1 MTNDERHNEI
11 SENLPA
17 FLLDGLDPDE
27 EAAVREHLRGCDEC
41 QQELSSYGPLRDA
54 LNLSANNNDMSLP
67 VGARER
73 LLQRTRN
80 VRSLPT
86 MPSASP
92 PPPEALDEA
101 RLASRSPSSSR
112 LPRILA
118 AASLLVVVLLGSLLF
133 QQNRQLGG
141 EVAEKQKTIN
151 SVVDLM
157 ERADLRVEDLSTS
170 GSDVRARVYAAREG
184 DVGMFVFDS
193 LPSLPEGKVYQLWV
207 GETAAVEENAGTFVP
222 TDSEKGSYHKL
233 LNPPG
238 GFDKYR
244 YVGITV
250 SPEGGLQEPPPPSDP
265 SWVVKSELPEYMQA
279 NRGQVLTSSRTP
291 VE

>member
-1 MTNDERHNEI
+1 MTDDERHNEI

-17 FLLDGLDPDE
+17 FLLGGLDPDE
-27 EAAVREHLRGCDEC
+27 EVAVREHLRGCEEC
-41 QQELSSYGPLRDA
+41 QQELSSYEPLRDA
-54 LNLSANNNDMSLP
+54 LNLSADDMPLP
-67 VGARER
+67 AGARER

-86 MPSASP
+86 MPPVSP
-92 PPPEALDEA
+92 PPSPEDLEA
-101 RLASRSPSSSR
+101 RLASRRPSR
-112 LPRILA
+112 LPWTLA
-118 AASLLVVVLLGSLLF
+118 AASLLVAVFLGSLLF

-141 EVAEKQKTIN
+141 EVAEKQKTIS

-170 GSDVRARVYAAREG
+170 GSDARARVYAAREG
-184 DVGMFVFDS
+184 DVGMFVFDN

-207 GETAAVEENAGTFVP
+207 GETAGVEENAGTFVP

-238 GFDKYR
+238 GFDQYG
-244 YVGITV
+244 YVGIAV
-250 SPEGGLQEPPPPSDP
+250 SSEGGLQEPPPPSDP
-265 SWVVKSELPEYMQA
+265 SWVVRSELPEYMQA
-279 NRGQVLTSSRTP
+279 NRGQVPMTS
-291 VE
+291 